1 MQRQYNHDRRAF
13 LIKDGEDELS
23 AIPFP
28 FPDTNRAGNV
38 FDERNAANYSF
49 SIYYKSN
56 VAELDFHLVKVNTGT
71 GGGAPQRLGWMIPLA
86 TLTTEDSE
94 VLNVPFLNEFAFWAY
109 CYLLERVD
117 IQNRLNDDDVTFG
130 GVLDSMYPDGCL
142 LIIENAQ
149 RPEGKVEKHYELSLA
164 KNGYYKVVSNYHN
177 PKISL
182 RRNDELTL
190 SPAGEIFD
198 AAQGCYVNPYIEEF
212 LEQHVYNTNSF
223 IRFFFLYQ
231 IVEVLLDAEMVELLR
246 DFANKI
252 ENNQTT
258 YRTADKALQKNTES
272 ERFKRVVSHS
282 GLVTANYADLDNVCN
297 GFTGLVNIENPESIY
312 QVRNHIVH
320 RFRKAVADEV
330 SVKEICDHLELYLY
344 DLLIL
349 YKKPDVNAA

>member
-13 LIKDGEDELS
+13 LIKDGEDEF
-23 AIPFP
+23 ATIPFP
-28 FPDTNRAGNV
+28 FTDTNGAGNV
-38 FDERNAANYSF
+38 FDERNVANYSF

-56 VAELDFHLVKVNTGT
+56 VAELDYHLVKVNTGA
-71 GGGAPQRLGWMIPLA
+71 GGGAPCRLGWMIPLA
-86 TLTTEDSE
+86 TLTTEDAG
-94 VLNVPFLNEFAFWAY
+94 VLAVPYLNEFVFWAY
-109 CYLLERVD
+109 CYLLEQDD
-117 IQNRLNDDDVTFG
+117 IQNGFNDEEASFG
-130 GVLDSMYPDGCL
+130 DILDSKYPDGCL

-149 RPEGKVEKHYELSLA
+149 MPAGKVEKHYELSLA
-164 KNGYYKVVSNYHN
+164 RNGYFKVASNYQN
-177 PKISL
+177 PKIAL
-182 RRNDELTL
+182 GKNNDLIL

-198 AAQGCYVNPYIEEF
+198 AVQERYMNPYIEEF
-212 LEQHVYNTNSF
+212 LSQHVYNPNSF

-231 IVEVLLDAEMVELLR
+231 IVEVLLDTEMVELLR

-282 GLVTANYADLDNVCN
+282 RLDTANYADLDNACN
-297 GFTGLVNIENPESIY
+297 GFTGLVNIDNPESIY

-349 YKKPDVNAA
+349 YKKPDVNVA